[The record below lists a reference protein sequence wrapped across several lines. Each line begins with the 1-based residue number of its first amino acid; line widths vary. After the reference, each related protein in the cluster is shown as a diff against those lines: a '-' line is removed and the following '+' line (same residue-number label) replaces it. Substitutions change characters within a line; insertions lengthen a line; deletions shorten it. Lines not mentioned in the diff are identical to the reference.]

1 MRRVVKII
9 ASLVACLYPVI
20 VFLCLVVYH
29 MPTRIF
35 SLCLFAFA
43 GAIFLATDRHS
54 GLNKLRSLLF
64 PLFLLVAGLCLLL
77 LHSDLVLQ
85 LYPLLVSTMLFFV
98 FSGSLMGGS
107 SIIWRFATLGDR
119 HLLFHANQAAVKR
132 YCRLVTKVWIGFF
145 ALNFTLSLVTIVANN
160 TAWWALYNGVL
171 SYILMGVLFG
181 GEGMVRKMANAR
193 WEKTVLLSETQRDS
207 RPDDMIVCYSGR
219 WSDHKF
225 LYWKDYV
232 EDVAKVKVFVETS
245 GKSRWILHSDDFWY
259 FTVAF
264 AALCQCH
271 KTICLTANIAL
282 GYLDD
287 LFDQDTAML
296 SDVETGRS
304 TLIGKLLENPVPV
317 DLRWNAIDARKT
329 VLYLYTSGSTGK
341 PKAVRHTL
349 YEMELDYDFVMSMW
363 GKEFHKRIL
372 ISSVNPHHIFGFL
385 FAALRP
391 VTICVPFRRERIVQ
405 PEELQ
410 SQTDSPVTF
419 ISTPAFLKRCVE
431 DPDLAGGAGLKDPLV
446 IVSGGALQ
454 PEEAGEAEKVLGS
467 WPIELYGSTE
477 TSGIAWRQ
485 TNKSLEW
492 SPFFDVGFRKGE
504 DGCLILN
511 SPFIEDKRDFV
522 TSDLVEIRPDGHFLL
537 LGRKD
542 SVVKIEEKRI
552 SLTEVEGRIMELGI
566 AKDCT
571 VVAFNDRR
579 QYLAAVVVLNGKGHE
594 LLDPMNP
601 AERLKYLRTA
611 LARWFEPIVIP
622 RKWRFVAQIPQDS
635 MGKKKRVEILAL
647 FK

>member
-232 EDVAKVKVFVETS
+232 EDVAKVKAFVEKS
-245 GKSRWILHSDDFWY
+245 AKSRWILHSDDFWY

-271 KTICLTANIAL
+271 KTICLTANIAP
-282 GYLDD
+282 GYLDE
-287 LFDQDTAML
+287 LFDQDTTML
-296 SDVETGRS
+296 SDVETGRG
-304 TLIGKLLENPVPV
+304 TLIGKLLEGPVPA
-317 DLRWNAIDARKT
+317 DLSWNAIDARNT

-349 YEMELDYDFVMSMW
+349 YEMELDYNFVMSMW
-363 GKEFHKRIL
+363 GTELHKRIL
-372 ISSVNPHHIFGFL
+372 VSSVNPHHIFGFL

-391 VTICVPFRRERIVQ
+391 VTICVPFRRERIAQ
-405 PEELQ
+405 PDELK
-410 SQTDSPVTF
+410 SQTGSPVTF

-454 PEEAGEAEKVLGS
+454 PMEAEAAEKVVGS

-492 SPFFDVGFRKGE
+492 SPFFDVDFRKGE

-522 TSDLVEIRPDGHFLL
+522 TSDLVEIRPDGRFLL

-552 SLTEVEGRIMELGI
+552 SLAEVEGRIMELGI

-571 VVAFNDRR
+571 VVALSDRR
-579 QYLAAVVVLNGKGHE
+579 QYLAAVVVLNEKGHA
-594 LLDPMNP
+594 LLDLMGP

-611 LARWFEPIVIP
+611 LARWFEPVVIP

-635 MGKKKRVEILAL
+635 MGKKKRVEILEL
-647 FK
+647 FT

>member
-1 MRRVVKII
+1 M
-9 ASLVACLYPVI
+9 
-20 VFLCLVVYH
+20 
-29 MPTRIF
+29 
-35 SLCLFAFA
+35 
-43 GAIFLATDRHS
+43 
-54 GLNKLRSLLF
+54 
-64 PLFLLVAGLCLLL
+64 
-77 LHSDLVLQ
+77 
-85 LYPLLVSTMLFFV
+85 
-98 FSGSLMGGS
+98 
-107 SIIWRFATLGDR
+107 
-119 HLLFHANQAAVKR
+119 
-132 YCRLVTKVWIGFF
+132 
-145 ALNFTLSLVTIVANN
+145 
-160 TAWWALYNGVL
+160 
-171 SYILMGVLFG
+171 
-181 GEGMVRKMANAR
+181 
-193 WEKTVLLSETQRDS
+193 
-207 RPDDMIVCYSGR
+207 
-219 WSDHKF
+219 
-225 LYWKDYV
+225 
-232 EDVAKVKVFVETS
+232 
-245 GKSRWILHSDDFWY
+245 
-259 FTVAF
+259 
-264 AALCQCH
+264 
-271 KTICLTANIAL
+271 
-282 GYLDD
+282 
-287 LFDQDTAML
+287 
-296 SDVETGRS
+296 
-304 TLIGKLLENPVPV
+304 
-317 DLRWNAIDARKT
+317 
-329 VLYLYTSGSTGK
+329 
-341 PKAVRHTL
+341 
-349 YEMELDYDFVMSMW
+349 
-363 GKEFHKRIL
+363 
-372 ISSVNPHHIFGFL
+372 
-385 FAALRP
+385 
-391 VTICVPFRRERIVQ
+391 Q

-454 PEEAGEAEKVLGS
+454 PMEAEAAEKVVGS

>member
-85 LYPLLVSTMLFFV
+85 LYPLLVSTILFFV

-232 EDVAKVKVFVETS
+232 EDVAKVKAFVETS

-271 KTICLTANIAL
+271 KTICLTANIAS

>member
-271 KTICLTANIAL
+271 KTICLTANIAS

-622 RKWRFVAQIPQDS
+622 RKRRFVAQIPQDS